1 MCSPGTSQVV
11 QWLRVCLAMQS
22 AQVRSLVR
30 ELKLHIRER
39 GATKPAPRSYQ
50 AQALGSLCSA
60 TREAHAPRLERG
72 EKLKKPFRSAWP
84 LGSAP

>member
-1 MCSPGTSQVV
+1 
-11 QWLRVCLAMQS
+11 MQS

-72 EKLKKPFRSAWP
+72 EKTKEALQECLALRKCSMMLTAHMP
-84 LGSAP
+84 LSRL